1 MVKKRVVGL
10 AALLLGTTVAALPAS
25 ADPRPVVVELFT
37 SQGCS
42 SCPPADEYL
51 GEMTM
56 RGDIIPL
63 AFHVDYWNYIGWTDP
78 FASKQ
83 MTHRQKAYSRVLGQ
97 RYIYTPEM
105 VVNGTTQE
113 VGSNRHGVEALIEA
127 ARKAPPSGPSISL
140 TREEDGRIRLRLGRG
155 TRGPT
160 TTRCARC
167 TSSAAGRARRS
178 TWFTT
183 PTSPTS
189 PAMAAAPS
197 SSSATAPGRS
207 SPPPCSN
214 SPREAERRFTAFP
227 TSISMATPRRR
238 GPSPAASRAAGRRR
252 SDRAAARPRGCAP
265 GRAAARR
272 TRRAARRRRPGRPG
286 RRGARR
292 GRSSD

>member
-1 MVKKRVVGL
+1 MTGKRGRAGSLPRAAIIGFFAGL
-10 AALLLGTTVAALPAS
+10 AAALSWTGLSWAGS
-25 ADPRPVVVELFT
+25 PVVVELFT

-51 GEMTM
+51 GELTM

-155 TRGPT
+155 TRDMATIWMVKFDREHTTKVEVGENEGRTLTDYNVVRTLHQLGSWTGEAVDMVYDANEPDEPGNGGCAILVQRDGTGPII
-160 TTRCARC
+160 
-167 TSSAAGRARRS
+167 
-178 TWFTT
+178 
-183 PTSPTS
+183 
-189 PAMAAAPS
+189 AAAMLKF
-197 SSSATAPGRS
+197 APGS
-207 SPPPCSN
+207 
-214 SPREAERRFTAFP
+214 
-227 TSISMATPRRR
+227 
-238 GPSPAASRAAGRRR
+238 
-252 SDRAAARPRGCAP
+252 
-265 GRAAARR
+265 
-272 TRRAARRRRPGRPG
+272 
-286 RRGARR
+286 
-292 GRSSD
+292 

>member
-1 MVKKRVVGL
+1 MLRKHGRAGRLPL
-10 AALLLGTTVAALPAS
+10 AAIVAFTLVACVAATSPARAGS
-25 ADPRPVVVELFT
+25 PVVVELFT

-127 ARKAPPSGPSISL
+127 ARKAPPTGPSISL
-140 TREEDGRIRLRLGRG
+140 TREDDGRIRLRIGVG
-155 TRGPT
+155 
-160 TTRCARC
+160 
-167 TSSAAGRARRS
+167 
-178 TWFTT
+178 
-183 PTSPTS
+183 
-189 PAMAAAPS
+189 
-197 SSSATAPGRS
+197 
-207 SPPPCSN
+207 
-214 SPREAERRFTAFP
+214 E
-227 TSISMATPRRR
+227 
-238 GPSPAASRAAGRRR
+238 
-252 SDRAAARPRGCAP
+252 RAAATIWMVKFDREHTTKVEVGENEGRTLTDYNAVRTLHQLGSWTGEAVDMVYDANEPDEPGNGGCAVLVQRDGAGP
-265 GRAAARR
+265 IIAAAMLKF
-272 TRRAARRRRPGRPG
+272 APG
-286 RRGARR
+286 
-292 GRSSD
+292 S